1 MKVKQKLILAS
12 SILLATVGGG
22 LASEEGR
29 AQWSYG
35 GSTNPTR
42 WGELDEDFAICDRG
56 RNQSPVNLEGGSVGA
71 QANIQFNYQGT
82 PLVVENKD
90 KTIKIPYREGSWV
103 RIDGRRY
110 DLVQFHFHTPSEHQH
125 DGKAYAMEAHL
136 VHQNN
141 AGQLAVIGVFIKEGE
156 RNNFLQSIWEIIP
169 ETEGES
175 ASSDVEINAVDLL
188 PDDNSYYNYRGS
200 LTTPPCS
207 QNVLWHV
214 LETPIEASAEQIDQF
229 TSIYQ
234 MNARPPQ
241 PRNGRV
247 IRIRQ

>member
-1 MKVKQKLILAS
+1 MKAK
-12 SILLATVGGG
+12 
-22 LASEEGR
+22 ASEEGQ

-42 WGELDEDFAICDRG
+42 WGELSEEFAICDRG
-56 RNQSPVNLEGGSVGA
+56 RNQSPVNIERGSVGA
-71 QANIQFNYQGT
+71 EARIQFNYQRT
-82 PLVVENKD
+82 PLEVENNG
-90 KTIKIPYREGSWV
+90 KTIEVPYREGSWV

-110 DLVQFHFHTPSEHQH
+110 DLVQFHFHTPSEHQM

-136 VHQNN
+136 VHRNS
-141 AGQLAVIGVFIKEGE
+141 AGQLAVIGVFIKAGEG
-156 RNNFLQSIWEIIP
+156 NSFLEQIWEIMP
-169 ETEGES
+169 ETEGVSTDEGVS
-175 ASSDVEINAVDLL
+175 INVLDLL
-188 PDDNSYYNYRGS
+188 PAENTYYNYRGS

-207 QNVLWHV
+207 QNVLWLV

-241 PRNGRV
+241 PLNGRV